1 MSSIAST
8 FTSPTSDGL
17 TRPSSSA
24 SVSGSLTFKTVTSIT
39 LTPSKKYRSLAWL
52 VSSFRNSEFKIV
64 GNNNSVLTDLVLSF
78 KVGDGDFSDS
88 GYFENFQYTAGGTG
102 TQELILQG
110 RNQTT
115 LADMSGAIF
124 MKELAS

>member
-8 FTSPTSDGL
+8 FTSPTSDNL
-17 TRPSSSA
+17 TRPNGSA
-24 SVSGSLTFKTVTSIT
+24 SVSGSLTFKTVATAT
-39 LTPSKKYRSLAWL
+39 LVASKKYRGIAWL

-64 GNNNSVLTDLVLSF
+64 ANNNSVLTDLILSF
-78 KVGDGDFSDS
+78 KVGDGDFSDN
-88 GYFENFQYTAGGTG
+88 GYFENFEYTAGATG
-102 TQELILQG
+102 AQELILQG

-124 MKELAS
+124 TKELAS